1 MAEEYNVVEL
11 DTSKKWWDTWFVV
24 ADLTINRMLADYNYF
39 SLSPVYIITRGCR
52 EKKEFILRKPRRN
65 LQGEWSKCDILDFID
80 DLGGILTEAEK
91 MCGNDIYAVTQDDV
105 KGEDGKWKQKIYV
118 FFATTEIEDTL
129 KMEAFLNEN
138 NYKFIMADDVPFRD

>member
-1 MAEEYNVVEL
+1 MAEEYTVVEM
-11 DTSKKWWDTWFVV
+11 DTSKKWWDRWFVV

-39 SLSPVYIITRGCR
+39 SFSPVYIITCGCT

-91 MCGNDIYAVTQDDV
+91 NVW
-105 KGEDGKWKQKIYV
+105 E
-118 FFATTEIEDTL
+118 
-129 KMEAFLNEN
+129 
-138 NYKFIMADDVPFRD
+138 